1 MEKEQVQEEV
11 TNPYGKNLLTDPE
24 ARLILQN
31 LKDAREKEKRD
42 KVYKFLY
49 FIAGMIAASFLFA
62 LTGCALPL
70 QNKNTETF
78 QGESY
83 PCQLT
88 DAELRDVANKKK
100 VLEIHNDICVL
111 YIQ

>member
-1 MEKEQVQEEV
+1 MRNW
-11 TNPYGKNLLTDPE
+11 NPLLYYLLGVFSAYMTM
-24 ARLILQN
+24 L
-31 LKDAREKEKRD
+31 
-42 KVYKFLY
+42 
-49 FIAGMIAASFLFA
+49 M
-62 LTGCALPL
+62 TGCALPL

-100 VLEIHNDICVL
+100 VLEIHNDVCVL

>member
-1 MEKEQVQEEV
+1 M
-11 TNPYGKNLLTDPE
+11 TML
-24 ARLILQN
+24 
-31 LKDAREKEKRD
+31 
-42 KVYKFLY
+42 
-49 FIAGMIAASFLFA
+49 M
-62 LTGCALPL
+62 TGCALPI

-111 YIQ
+111 YIH